1 MPKISPDALAD
12 NALTHIKRLFYDNR
26 SLMGPDIRK
35 SLNYFSRIHPE
46 FETLSFPT
54 GYKAFDWTVPQEW
67 HLRDAFIK
75 HESGEIIANVLD
87 SNLHVVGYS
96 TPINMNLTKT
106 ELIKKLHT
114 LPENP
119 EAIPYVTSYYRRD
132 WGFALAYNKYR
143 KLPEGNYHVYI
154 DSDLLDGQLQL
165 IEAVFPGEI
174 KDEILF
180 TSYLCHPSMANNEL
194 SGPSILCEIIN
205 YIKHLPNRRY
215 TYRFILGPETLGA
228 VCYLSKNLELLKSKV
243 KCGFIL
249 SCVGDDRGYSHVQ
262 SRYGNNLAD
271 KALSSA
277 LLGKNNV
284 NTYSYLERGSDER
297 QYCAPN
303 VDLPV
308 CTFCRSKFGKFDEYH
323 TSMDNLNLVSKK
335 GLYGSISVLIEII
348 TAFENGLIFDSI
360 YLCEPQ
366 LGKRDLYPH
375 ISKRDH
381 INIDT
386 IMTNVLAYCDGS
398 NSVFEISQ
406 LINMPLAQTNKI
418 IEKLKKFN
426 LIYPKGRSL

>member
-1 MPKISPDALAD
+1 MSEDVVSAAHWLQGNYSMPKISPDALAD

-26 SLMGPDIRK
+26 SDGPDIRK

-67 HLRDAFIK
+67 HLRDAFI

-154 DSDLLDGQLQL
+154 MIDGQLQL

-215 TYRFILGPETLGA
+215 TYRFILGPETL
-228 VCYLSKNLELLKSKV
+228 ELYVTYQK
-243 KCGFIL
+243 IL
-249 SCVGDDRGYSHVQ
+249 SCSNQ
-262 SRYGNNLAD
+262 
-271 KALSSA
+271 KLSA
-277 LLGKNNV
+277 
-284 NTYSYLERGSDER
+284 
-297 QYCAPN
+297 
-303 VDLPV
+303 
-308 CTFCRSKFGKFDEYH
+308 
-323 TSMDNLNLVSKK
+323 
-335 GLYGSISVLIEII
+335 VL
-348 TAFENGLIFDSI
+348 F
-360 YLCEPQ
+360 Y
-366 LGKRDLYPH
+366 R
-375 ISKRDH
+375 
-381 INIDT
+381 
-386 IMTNVLAYCDGS
+386 V
-398 NSVFEISQ
+398 
-406 LINMPLAQTNKI
+406 
-418 IEKLKKFN
+418 
-426 LIYPKGRSL
+426 